1 MLQISKKLWPNQ
13 IRIVEIQKNIKLQT
27 IDTELQSN
35 VEGQKRLI
43 KL

>member
-1 MLQISKKLWPNQ
+1 MLQISKKLRPKQ

-35 VEGQKRLI
+35 VEVVKRLI